1 MLTLIKREIE
11 DNYVFFI
18 VTLILTVIFSV
29 LFFWMLYYC
38 VVDDAPFIVV
48 PFWNAILG
56 ILIFCG
62 FGAAQ
67 MYWDRMRKISALLA
81 TLAVSRK
88 QIFAARVITGFLL
101 VLIGFVPLTVIT
113 IAAVF
118 TKSMEPTSTARLLY
132 PEISIPVFLLGFL
145 CYCIGL
151 QAGWTSNRLISTIG
165 ALGLS
170 CVLTSVI
177 MIKGFGWEIYAI
189 LLFLIAAC
197 LMRAWYK
204 FSTAAF

>member
-1 MLTLIKREIE
+1 MIGCGVYNI
-11 DNYVFFI
+11 NFI
-18 VTLILTVIFSV
+18 S
-29 LFFWMLYYC
+29 
-38 VVDDAPFIVV
+38 
-48 PFWNAILG
+48 ILG

-197 LMRAWYK
+197 LIRAWYK

>member
-29 LFFWMLYYC
+29 LFFWMLYYG
-38 VVDDAPFIVV
+38 VRDDAPFIVV

-197 LMRAWYK
+197 LIRAWYK